1 MLLLIGFS
9 FPLIMHCRELPK
21 VTTQCICNKL
31 SSLCF
36 PLLTFVTLLSAYFP
50 PSPCY
55 SWCCP
60 FVTTAIAFLL
70 WDNLRRS
77 KSYLA
82 NPLRT
87 YLLRSKVTRE
97 TCHDTAKIQILTRS
111 LTVFT
116 PLLCQNT
123 LVLENV
129 SGIMYLYVD
138 VPKCKIQQ
146 LMLLSVLLMYLRQVF
161 TGGVMHW

>member
-1 MLLLIGFS
+1 MVYVIFSSMLLLIGFS
-9 FPLIMHCRELPK
+9 FPLIMHCKELPK

-60 FVTTAIAFLL
+60 FVTTAITFLL

-123 LVLENV
+123 LVLENG

-138 VPKCKIQQ
+138 VPKIQ
-146 LMLLSVLLMYLRQVF
+146 LMLSVLLMY
-161 TGGVMHW
+161 

>member
-36 PLLTFVTLLSAYFP
+36 PLLTFVTLLSAAYFP

-116 PLLCQNT
+116 PSLPEY

-138 VPKCKIQQ
+138 VPKIQ
-146 LMLLSVLLMYLRQVF
+146 LMLSVLLMYLRQVF

>member
-1 MLLLIGFS
+1 MRQLEKKQI
-9 FPLIMHCRELPK
+9 
-21 VTTQCICNKL
+21 
-31 SSLCF
+31 
-36 PLLTFVTLLSAYFP
+36 
-50 PSPCY
+50 
-55 SWCCP
+55 
-60 FVTTAIAFLL
+60 
-70 WDNLRRS
+70 
-77 KSYLA
+77 LA
-82 NPLRT
+82 TNPLRT

-138 VPKCKIQQ
+138 VPKIQ
-146 LMLLSVLLMYLRQVF
+146 LMLSVLLMYLRQVF
-161 TGGVMHW
+161 TGGVMH